1 MYPLKLKPVY
11 WDSIWGNDKL
21 AKIRKN
27 PEIHGTSWDISAHP
41 HADNIILNG
50 ERKGKTLMQLLDEYP
65 EQMLGEKDRSQMLRL
80 AFLDAKESLSVQV
93 HPQNE
98 YARIHEND
106 EGKTESWY
114 MVDVDPGSKL
124 IAGTTASSTEELKEA
139 VYNDQI
145 MDIVNKIEMC
155 NGDFICID
163 AGQLHALGPGIL
175 ALEIGT
181 NSDTTYRFY
190 DYHRKE
196 DDGKERELHLDKC
209 FDVVDCTKQCEK
221 SSYPFMDEQRITI
234 LDREEFTV
242 ELVDFDG
249 TFHLT
254 PNGKTFYGLSNVR
267 TDCEILYDGE
277 SMPFAFTE
285 NIFVPADCKEI
296 TLKGKSRV
304 LISYVK

>member
-50 ERKGKTLMQLLDEYP
+50 EQKGNTLMQLLDEYP

-190 DYHRKE
+190 DYHRKG
-196 DDGKERELHLDKC
+196 DDGKERKLHLDKC

-221 SSYPFMDEQRITI
+221 SSHPFMDEQRTTI

-242 ELVDFDG
+242 ELVDFNG